1 MKKYSIESQQ
11 NTKRLFAH
19 NISKKSADSNFVFD
33 QPKTKKSKSLINL
46 ILFFLVI
53 SLVIIIYFFF
63 QWIINYDKTA
73 TLDYYLAPSTATV
86 IINEKPLKSDGKIKL
101 KPGIYTIK
109 VSQPG
114 FTEISKNIE
123 LKVNQTTYFY
133 EYLEPDSSNQDY
145 YKNHS
150 AEESRTQHISDFKAD
165 LERKSYTES
174 DPIFK
179 VTPYSSYKSGFSI
192 TAEKQSQTSKILLKI
207 NLLTCSD
214 QQIEA
219 LKSAALKYLKDNQI
233 NPENYDIQ
241 VTNC

>member
-1 MKKYSIESQQ
+1 MVPALGNYY
-11 NTKRLFAH
+11 LF
-19 NISKKSADSNFVFD
+19 NISKKSANSNFVFD

-73 TLDYYLAPSTATV
+73 TLDYYLAPSTVTAT
-86 IINEKPLKSDGKIKL
+86 INNQPLKSDDKIKL
-101 KPGIYTIK
+101 KPGTYTIK

-165 LERKSYTES
+165 LERKSYTDS
-174 DPIFK
+174 DPVFK
-179 VTPYSSYKSGFSI
+179 VTPYSSYQAGFSI
-192 TAEKQSQTSKILLKI
+192 AAEKQPQTTKVKLKI
-207 NLLTCSD
+207 TLFTCSD
-214 QQIEA
+214 QQIEE
-219 LKSAALKYLKDNQI
+219 LKSAAYKYLIDNKL
-233 NPENYDIQ
+233 NPNSYDIE
-241 VTNC
+241 VTSC

>member
-11 NTKRLFAH
+11 NTKRLFVH
-19 NISKKSADSNFVFD
+19 NISKKSANSNFVFD

-73 TLDYYLAPSTATV
+73 TAT
-86 IINEKPLKSDGKIKL
+86 INNQPLKSDGKIKL

>member
-11 NTKRLFAH
+11 NTKRLFVH
-19 NISKKSADSNFVFD
+19 NIPKKSANSNFVFD

-101 KPGIYTIK
+101 KPGTYTIK

-145 YKNHS
+145 YKNHL

-179 VTPYSSYKSGFSI
+179 VTANRSSQISC
-192 TAEKQSQTSKILLKI
+192 LKI
-207 NLLTCSD
+207 SQRQSN
-214 QQIEA
+214 
-219 LKSAALKYLKDNQI
+219 
-233 NPENYDIQ
+233 
-241 VTNC
+241 

>member
-11 NTKRLFAH
+11 NTKRLFVH
-19 NISKKSADSNFVFD
+19 NISKKSANSNFVFD

-114 FTEISKNIE
+114 FTEISKNI
-123 LKVNQTTYFY
+123 
-133 EYLEPDSSNQDY
+133 
-145 YKNHS
+145 
-150 AEESRTQHISDFKAD
+150 
-165 LERKSYTES
+165 
-174 DPIFK
+174 
-179 VTPYSSYKSGFSI
+179 
-192 TAEKQSQTSKILLKI
+192 
-207 NLLTCSD
+207 
-214 QQIEA
+214 
-219 LKSAALKYLKDNQI
+219 
-233 NPENYDIQ
+233 
-241 VTNC
+241 

>member
-11 NTKRLFAH
+11 NTKKLFVH
-19 NISKKSADSNFVFD
+19 NIPKKSTNSNFVFD

-86 IINEKPLKSDGKIKL
+86 VINEKPLKSDGKIKL
-101 KPGIYTIK
+101 KPGTYTIK

-114 FTEISKNIE
+114 FIEISKNIE

-165 LERKSYTES
+165 LERKSYTDS
-174 DPIFK
+174 DPVFK
-179 VTPYSSYKSGFSI
+179 VTPYSSYQAGFSI
-192 TAEKQSQTSKILLKI
+192 AAEKQPQTTKVKLKI
-207 NLLTCSD
+207 TLFTCSD
-214 QQIEA
+214 QQIEE
-219 LKSAALKYLKDNQI
+219 LKSAAYKYLIDNKL
-233 NPENYDIQ
+233 NPNSYDIE
-241 VTNC
+241 VTSC